1 MTESLTINA
10 FVDASYGIHKDMKSH
25 TGTVIIIGQGAIYAK
40 SSKQKINT
48 KSSTEAELVGIS
60 DSLNTILWLRNFI
73 IEQGYTIPP
82 VKLLQDNMSTINM
95 VKSGKTTSERTRH
108 IVIKFYFICD
118 RYQSK
123 EIDVEYIQ
131 TDQMIADAL
140 TKPLQ
145 GEKFRK
151 FRNLI
156 LNIV

>member
-1 MTESLTINA
+1 
-10 FVDASYGIHKDMKSH
+10 
-25 TGTVIIIGQGAIYAK
+25 
-40 SSKQKINT
+40 
-48 KSSTEAELVGIS
+48 
-60 DSLNTILWLRNFI
+60 
-73 IEQGYTIPP
+73 
-82 VKLLQDNMSTINM
+82 MSTINT

-108 IVIKFYFICD
+108 IAIKFYFISD